1 MLCVRLVMFAN
12 CSLRSVSAVMRELAA
27 FHPVGTPSH
36 TAIQGWALK
45 LGVGHLDGGAPRR
58 DDWVYIVDATME
70 FGSKK
75 CLLILGVPLSRLR
88 DEAAMRPSPC
98 HADVTVLGLELK
110 DKLNGEVVKEALVA
124 TASAVG
130 CPVQVV
136 SDHGPDVKK
145 GIEDFCALQP
155 RPPVRL
161 YDVTHKMA
169 AILRRE
175 MEPDDRWQA
184 FLRQCG
190 KTKTLTVQTDL
201 AHLTPPTM
209 QTKARWLNVD
219 RCVQWAEAVRSHGKD
234 AALFPPGAVQTERFA
249 KYFGW
254 LEEYAADLGRWGGM
268 MCALD
273 TAKTLVKA
281 RGFRKGSANE
291 FAVAMDEAG
300 KAGAARPDIVAEGKA
315 FLAGQESLLPDDGI
329 WLGCSDIIESVFGK
343 YKNLS
348 GRNAMKGLGKAV
360 LSIPVY
366 TGGTVAAETVAQGVE
381 KVKFKEVR
389 TWLAENIGE
398 SFFTKRRKAL
408 GKPPK
413 AKNTVKFS
421 EENLAKVANF

>member
-12 CSLRSVSAVMRELAA
+12 CSLRSVSAIMRELAA
-27 FHPVGTPSH
+27 FYPVGMPSH

-45 LGVGHLDGGAPRR
+45 LGVGHLGGGAPRR

-70 FGSKK
+70 FGNKK

-88 DEAAMRPSPC
+88 NRAAMRPSPC
-98 HADVTVLGLELK
+98 HADVTVLSIAIK

-124 TASAVG
+124 TADSVG

-161 YDVTHKMA
+161 YDVSHKMA

-175 MEPDDRWQA
+175 MEPDGRWKA
-184 FLRQCG
+184 FVRQCG
-190 KTKTLTVQTDL
+190 KTKMLTVQTDL
-201 AHLTPPTM
+201 AHLAPPTM
-209 QTKARWLNVD
+209 RTKAKWLNVD
-219 RCVQWAEAVRSHGKD
+219 RCVQWAEAMRAHGRD
-234 AALFPPGAVQTERFA
+234 AALFPPGAVQTERFK

-254 LEEYAADLGRWGGM
+254 LEKHSADIARWAGM
-268 MCALD
+268 LSALD
-273 TAKTLVKA
+273 AAKALIKA
-281 RGFRKGSANE
+281 NGLHKGSAIE
-291 FAVAMDEAG
+291 FAAAMEEVA
-300 KAGAARPDIVAEGKA
+300 KAGPIRPDIVAEVKD
-315 FLAGQESLLPDDGI
+315 FFAGQEALLPDDGI

-348 GRNAMKGLGKAV
+348 SRNAMKGLGKAV

-366 TGGTVAAETVAQGVE
+366 TGETVTAETVARGVE
-381 KVKFKEVR
+381 KVMFKKAR
-389 TWLAENIGE
+389 AWLAENIGE

-413 AKNTVKFS
+413 AKNTVKS
-421 EENLAKVANF
+421 SVAKLAKVANF